1 MNANDIRKMINAAA
15 EITRAAQQH
24 ETALKAALLAEERG
38 EPWEEF
44 QIGEA
49 FSPVSQALAGWR
61 VLMARLFPTPPK
73 NAEEM
78 AELAATMETWK

>member
-1 MNANDIRKMINAAA
+1 MNANDLRKMCDYAADL
-15 EITRAAQQH
+15 TRAAQQH
-24 ETALKAALLAEERG
+24 ETSLKAALLAAERG
-38 EPWEEF
+38 EPWEEM

-49 FSPVSQALAGWR
+49 FSPVSQALANWR
-61 VLMARLFPTPPK
+61 GLMARLFPTPPK